1 MRCGIIIWRS
11 NKAHQIWGVMPALVA
26 GIHVFDAAKTQT
38 PATSAGMTP
47 KSEKLCY

>member
-1 MRCGIIIWRS
+1 MAGL
-11 NKAHQIWGVMPALVA
+11 VPA
-26 GIHVFDAAKTQT
+26 IHVFDAAKTQT